1 MSSPFSDDNEVDID
15 AAWAQIIARW
25 DEEAPPREP
34 LPEPPPA
41 EDGPDDRRP
50 RHAAEVDLRSQQPVR
65 REAAHRAQEPEPYDY
80 ERDQLPLGPERDL
93 GPRDVDPEGPSF
105 LDAIGE
111 SDEESYEPPPPPPL
125 PRPSLVTGLAW
136 AAAIGGPLFLVFCAM
151 FWREAP
157 SLVVAGAVAAFAGG
171 FVTLVLRM
179 SDHDSDDGAVV

>member
-1 MSSPFSDDNEVDID
+1 MSTSSSDDHEVDVD

-25 DEEAPPREP
+25 DDEAPPRD
-34 LPEPPPA
+34 PPA
-41 EDGPDDRRP
+41 LSEEDAEEQNRKP
-50 RHAAEVDLRSQQPVR
+50 RHSAEVDLRTERPVR
-65 REAAHRAQEPEPYDY
+65 REAAHRATDPEPYDY
-80 ERDQLPLGPERDL
+80 ERDQVPLGPVEP
-93 GPRDVDPEGPSF
+93 GPRDVGHDAPSF

-136 AAAIGGPLFLVFCAM
+136 LAAIGGPLFLVFCAM
-151 FWREAP
+151 FWRSAP

-179 SDHDSDDGAVV
+179 SDNDTDDGAVV